1 MTILHGDVTKVFEVL
16 KKGYEQ
22 PIVQLAKSYT
32 ITTGAIAPGVYVYAL
47 PNITSGYMGFIKM
60 ISATCDNA
68 TNIHEVW
75 LTRTAPLRVPVEVWS
90 FFDSYFV
97 IGKEWN
103 TGDVRI
109 TNENTWTVSID
120 NNAAGN
126 VSFTINVYWVE
137 SPI

>member
-22 PIVQLAKSYT
+22 PIVQVAKSYT
-32 ITTGAIAPGVYVYAL
+32 ITTGAVAPGVYVYAL
-47 PNITSGYMGFIKM
+47 PVITSGYTGYVKR

-75 LTRTAPLRVPVEVWS
+75 ITRNPGIPQAFT
-90 FFDSYFV
+90 FFDSYFF
-97 IGKEWN
+97 IGKEWV
-103 TGDVRI
+103 TGDVPI
-109 TNENTWTVSID
+109 PDTSIWTVSID

-126 VSFTINVYWVE
+126 VSFTINIYWIE